1 MRDNEELAQEI
12 ATLSAH
18 LDAATHR
25 LLECIR
31 SFDETGGWHEQGAI
45 SCAHWLSWRVGWDP
59 GTARERVRVARALGK
74 LPLIDEALRT
84 GGLSYAKARALTRV
98 ANPANE
104 ARLLA
109 MALLATGAQL
119 ERLCRGYRSA
129 IEGEKAPTPE
139 ERSVHRRVLPG
150 GMVKLELVLEPEEA
164 DLVLRAVDRA
174 REVRAEQPAPCACAP
189 ASPPDRPP
197 LEGGEV
203 GDVSA
208 ETPWPSRADGM
219 VKLAES
225 FLADHH
231 VSGSGGERFQVMVHL
246 DQEVLDPDGAW
257 SGTLEDGTRVS
268 AETLRRVAC
277 DCGLVAV
284 GHDGQALNIGRR
296 ARSIPPAIRRALM
309 LRDHGC
315 AFPGCTHTR
324 FLHAHHVE
332 HWLHGGA
339 TSLDNLVMLC
349 SFHHHQVHEGGW
361 RITAAADKTFLFHPP
376 GGNPLAAVPPREQVG
391 SAVGWLRTWA
401 EENDLHFGLETNMPQ
416 WDGKS
421 PDYEL
426 AVSGLLEAGCDVL
439 PTRRPAR
446 RFKRGREV
454 RGA

>member
-1 MRDNEELAQEI
+1 MNNTEELAQEI

-31 SFDETGGWHEQGAI
+31 SFEQTGGWHEQGAI
-45 SCAHWLSWRVGWDP
+45 SCAQWLSWRVGWDP
-59 GTARERVRVARALGK
+59 GTARERVRVARALGT
-74 LPLIDEALRT
+74 LPLIDEALRRAD
-84 GGLSYAKARALTRV
+84 LSYAKARALTRV
-98 ANPANE
+98 ATPANE
-104 ARLLA
+104 DRLLA
-109 MALLATGAQL
+109 MALVATGAQL
-119 ERLCRGYRSA
+119 ERLCRGYRTVA
-129 IEGEKAPTPE
+129 EGRKAPAPE
-139 ERSVHRRVLPG
+139 ERSVRRRLLPG
-150 GMVKLELVLEPEEA
+150 GMVKLELVLEADEA
-164 DLVLRAVDRA
+164 DLVVHAVDRA
-174 REVRAEQPAPCACAP
+174 REVRAEQAA
-189 ASPPDRPP
+189 PP
-197 LEGGEV
+197 LEG

-208 ETPWPSRADGM
+208 ETSWPSRADGM

-246 DQEVLDPDGAW
+246 DQDVLDPDGAW
-257 SGTLEDGTRVS
+257 SGTLEDGTHVS

-324 FLHAHHVE
+324 FLHAHHLQ

-349 SFHHHQVHEGGW
+349 SFHHHLVHEGGW
-361 RITAAADKTFLFHPP
+361 SISATADRSFLFHPP
-376 GGNPLAAVPPREQVG
+376 GATPLAAVPPREPIG
-391 SAVGWLRTWA
+391 NAVAWLRNWA
-401 EENDLHFGLETNMPQ
+401 EENDLHLSPETNMPR
-416 WDGKS
+416 WDGES

-426 AVSGLLEAGCDVL
+426 AVSGLLEAGCDV
-439 PTRRPAR
+439 P
-446 RFKRGREV
+446 
-454 RGA
+454 

>member
-1 MRDNEELAQEI
+1 MKNNEELAQEI

-31 SFDETGGWHEQGAI
+31 SFDESGGWHEQGAI
-45 SCAHWLSWRVGWDP
+45 SCAQWLSWRVGWDP
-59 GTARERVRVARALGK
+59 GTARERVRVARALGT

-104 ARLLA
+104 ASLLA
-109 MALLATGAQL
+109 MALVATGAQL
-119 ERLCRGYRSA
+119 ERLCRGYRTA
-129 IEGEKAPTPE
+129 LEGQKAPMPE
-139 ERSVHRRVLPG
+139 ERSVHRRLLPG
-150 GMVKLELVLEPEEA
+150 GMVRLELVLEPEEA
-164 DLVLRAVDRA
+164 DLILRAVDRA
-174 REVRAEQPAPCACAP
+174 REVRAEQAAQ
-189 ASPPDRPP
+189 
-197 LEGGEV
+197 
-203 GDVSA
+203 DVSA
-208 ETPWPSRADGM
+208 ETSWPSRADGM

-246 DQEVLDPDGAW
+246 DQDVLEADGAW
-257 SGTLEDGTRVS
+257 SATLEDGTRVS

-277 DCGLVAV
+277 DCGLLAV

-324 FLHAHHVE
+324 FLHAHHLQ

-339 TSLDNLVMLC
+339 TSLDNLLLLC
-349 SFHHHQVHEGGW
+349 SFHHKLVHEGGW
-361 RITAAADKTFLFHPP
+361 RISAAADGSFLFHPP
-376 GGNPLAAVPPREQVG
+376 GGNPLAAVPPREHVVG
-391 SAVGWLRTWA
+391 AVAWLRNWA
-401 EENDLHFGLETNMPQ
+401 EENDLHLGPETNMPR
-416 WDGKS
+416 WDGES

-426 AVSGLLEAGCDVL
+426 AVSELLAAGCDV
-439 PTRRPAR
+439 P
-446 RFKRGREV
+446 
-454 RGA
+454 